1 VDTLTSAVRAAMMG
15 YTRKGLNSQSYLTH
29 NDDNTVFSVVTVTQ
43 KNTSFVSLLVRVSG
57 ETVIVEQD
65 RNDKP
70 LVDALLQAGVPR
82 SQIILSYAG
91 EPVPEASI

>member
-1 VDTLTSAVRAAMMG
+1 MDTLASAVRAAIMG
-15 YTRKGLNSQSYLTH
+15 YARKGLNSQSYFTH

-43 KNTSFVSLLVRVSG
+43 QNTSFVSLLVRLFG

-70 LVDALLQAGVPR
+70 LVDALLQTGVPR
-82 SQIILSYAG
+82 SQIVLAYVG
-91 EPVPEASI
+91 EPVPATL

>member
-1 VDTLTSAVRAAMMG
+1 MDTLKSAVREAMVG
-15 YTRKGLNSQSYLTH
+15 YARKGLNSQSHLIH

-43 KNTSFVSLLVRVSG
+43 QNTSFVSLLVRIFG
-57 ETVIVEQD
+57 DTVIVEQD

-82 SQIILSYAG
+82 SQIILAYAG
-91 EPVPEASI
+91 EPVPATT